1 MSPKLK
7 CFTKYIND
15 ISEQLI
21 RGRLI
26 KSASYNEEKLMK
38 TIRENI
44 QKPTTYLNKNI
55 LSNEK
60 CGNKS
65 QGITF
70 FFNKNHIF
78 RMKVM

>member
-1 MSPKLK
+1 
-7 CFTKYIND
+7 
-15 ISEQLI
+15 
-21 RGRLI
+21 
-26 KSASYNEEKLMK
+26 MK